1 MTAVLPTRTTC
12 SATTNADV
20 TNLDEEIIRHHR
32 ASFAWALACC
42 HWDRAMAEDVLHSAY
57 LKVLDGRARFR
68 GESDFRGFL
77 FGVIRMTATEEGRRR
92 AMRALLPT
100 RLFTHD
106 RPEET
111 DANGGLASLIHDE
124 RAQRLLA
131 VLGQLPRRQG
141 EVLHLVFYQDL
152 SIAAAA
158 DVLGISVGSAR
169 VHYERGKAR
178 LRELLGDE

>member
-1 MTAVLPTRTTC
+1 MTAALPTRTSC
-12 SATTNADV
+12 PATTIADV
-20 TNLDEEIIRHHR
+20 TNLDDEIVRHHR

-42 HWDRAMAEDVLHSAY
+42 HWDRAIAEDVLQSAY

-77 FGVIRMTATEEGRRR
+77 FGVIRRTATEERRRR
-92 AMRALLPT
+92 ALRALLPG
-100 RLFTHD
+100 RLFAHD
-106 RPEET
+106 HAE
-111 DANGGLASLIHDE
+111 DAHDHGGLASLIHDE

-131 VLGQLPRRQG
+131 VLGELPRRQG

-152 SIAAAA
+152 SIAGAAE
-158 DVLGISVGSAR
+158 VLGISVGSAR

-178 LRELLGDE
+178 LRELLGEE